1 MQRKH
6 MIAAILAVAA
16 LFATFTVANVDNNEA
31 DTGETTTYHI
41 SVYNGTTATLEFITN
56 EITFYNIDNSIKPIW
71 TYKNTNG
78 TYTTISYSE
87 DTKSYPEV
95 TLSNYKFTLAH
106 VMNNTN
112 LTSDCGKYTIS
123 FIGLSDIESVE
134 TLALQC
140 KITTDEGTE
149 KEFTSLININ
159 IEISLNGAN
168 NLPSSFMYNDG
179 KTNYELNGIH
189 LKKGNIIN
197 LTPVLR
203 DNLKA
208 TDYKWY
214 VTGLPS
220 GLSMV
225 GSGVI
230 SGFTEKFGMINAT
243 IVLENSRGLSKTYSL
258 TMMVADTQLL
268 NYYIY
273 DGTFTA
279 DTTND
284 DWSNHSPAQHI
295 THQNGIVTLL
305 IPTTAATSNS
315 PPTVTIIDGTGVN
328 GRSELNA
335 YETITNNGNMYHC
348 YTLPTD
354 GTGTYRVTIQK
365 DTSIASFD
373 LYVMPKIT
381 AIQSAIVVGSTGTR

>member
-1 MQRKH
+1 MQRKY
-6 MIAAILAVAA
+6 MIATILAVAA

-56 EITFYNIDNSIKPIW
+56 EITFYNIDPSITPVW
-71 TYKNTNG
+71 RYGNTNG
-78 TYTTISYSE
+78 GYTEIIDSEVTISNPKNNAS
-87 DTKSYPEV
+87 V
-95 TLSNYKFTLAH
+95 YKFNLERI
-106 VMNNTN
+106 MDSTN
-112 LTSDCGKYTIS
+112 SKSDCGKYTIS
-123 FIGLSDIESVE
+123 FTDLSNTKSTEI
-134 TLALQC
+134 LALQC
-140 KITTDEGTE
+140 EITTDKGTD

-159 IEISLNGAN
+159 IKISLNGAS

-179 KTNYELNGIH
+179 KNDYELNGIH
-189 LKKGNIIN
+189 LKKGNIIT

-230 SGFTEKFGMINAT
+230 SGFTEKSEVINAT
-243 IVLENSRGLSKTYSL
+243 IVLENSNGLSKTYSL
-258 TMMVADTQLL
+258 EIAVYDTPGSY
-268 NYYIY
+268 YYIY

-279 DTTND
+279 ETTDAN
-284 DWSNHSPAQHI
+284 WSNHSPAQHI

-305 IPTTAATSNS
+305 IPTTDSNS
-315 PPTVTIIDGTGVN
+315 HQTVTIIDGKGVN
-328 GRSELNA
+328 GRSELSV
-335 YETITNNGNMYHC
+335 YTTITIKNGNMYHC

-365 DTSIASFD
+365 DTSEASFD

>member
-56 EITFYNIDNSIKPIW
+56 EISFYNIDPSITPVWK
-71 TYKNTNG
+71 YGNTNG
-78 TYTTISYSE
+78 SYTEIIDSEVTISN
-87 DTKSYPEV
+87 PQNNAPV
-95 TLSNYKFTLAH
+95 YKFNLERI
-106 VMNNTN
+106 MDNTN
-112 LTSDCGKYTIS
+112 LKSDCGKYTIS
-123 FIGLSDIESVE
+123 FTDLSNTKSTEI
-134 TLALQC
+134 LALQC
-140 KITTDEGTE
+140 EITTDKGTD
-149 KEFTSLININ
+149 KEFTSLIKIN

-168 NLPSSFMYNDG
+168 NLPSSFEYYDG
-179 KTNYELNGIH
+179 TSNNKLDRIH
-189 LKKGNIIN
+189 LIKGDIIT
-197 LTPVLR
+197 LTPVLP
-203 DNLKA
+203 DNLNA
-208 TDYKWY
+208 ADYKWY

-230 SGFTEKFGMINAT
+230 SGFTEKSGMINAT
-243 IVLENSRGLSKTYSL
+243 IVLENSHGLSKTYSL
-258 TMMVADTQLL
+258 EMIVNDTLLL

-279 DTTND
+279 ETTDAN
-284 DWSNHSPAQHI
+284 WSNHSPAQHI

-305 IPTTAATSNS
+305 IPTVTPNS
-315 PPTVTIIDGTGVN
+315 PPTVTIINGNGEN
-328 GRSELNA
+328 GRSQLND
-335 YETITNNGNMYHC
+335 YTTITNSKNTFTYHC

-365 DTSIASFD
+365 DTSETSFD